1 MSRSSNFIL
10 CLLLQPT
17 FLCGRVVNVED
28 LVETPPEAASTRAEQ
43 ESWEEIVA
51 HVIIVVVVVVVVV
64 AGSVVYVQESC
75 LHDAHLFWTEA
86 TAAGPGHLLFV
97 KDLFL
102 FCFANLLNTKTT
114 HYSIQ
119 LV

>member
-51 HVIIVVVVVVVVV
+51 HVIIVVVHPRLDLVN
-64 AGSVVYVQESC
+64 
-75 LHDAHLFWTEA
+75 LDL
-86 TAAGPGHLLFV
+86 V
-97 KDLFL
+97 K
-102 FCFANLLNTKTT
+102 
-114 HYSIQ
+114 YSI
-119 LV
+119 

>member
-28 LVETPPEAASTRAEQ
+28 LVETPPEAASIRAEQ

-51 HVIIVVVVVVVVV
+51 HVIIVVVVVVV
-64 AGSVVYVQESC
+64 
-75 LHDAHLFWTEA
+75 
-86 TAAGPGHLLFV
+86 TAAATSQQCTV
-97 KDLFL
+97 
-102 FCFANLLNTKTT
+102 
-114 HYSIQ
+114 
-119 LV
+119 

>member
-51 HVIIVVVVVVVVV
+51 HVIIVVVVVVVH
-64 AGSVVYVQESC
+64 SN
-75 LHDAHLFWTEA
+75 LDI
-86 TAAGPGHLLFV
+86 
-97 KDLFL
+97 
-102 FCFANLLNTKTT
+102 ANLD
-114 HYSIQ
+114 
-119 LV
+119 LVNFAI